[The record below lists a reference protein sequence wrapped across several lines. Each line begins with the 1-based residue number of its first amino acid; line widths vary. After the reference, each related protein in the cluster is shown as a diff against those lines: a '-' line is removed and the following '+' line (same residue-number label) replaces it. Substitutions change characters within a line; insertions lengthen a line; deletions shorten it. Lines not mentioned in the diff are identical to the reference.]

1 MRKEYKETL
10 QTLIQTDEF
19 LEAIIRPEAEQS
31 ILEWDEGVK
40 DVIKKEKEENE
51 IMVESAQEKAIRTV
65 VETGA
70 RSDEEMV
77 ASYGEDLGEGDK
89 KTGASLEETV
99 GEGAQTD
106 AKSVRLAAPTLD
118 THFTLKESAF
128 RCNKALQKS
137 KVEQP
142 WQNEIK
148 VSLEVSPSTAC
159 QEERL
164 EVFLLCEG

>member
-1 MRKEYKETL
+1 MLLYVY
-10 QTLIQTDEF
+10 
-19 LEAIIRPEAEQS
+19 AAEQS

-99 GEGAQTD
+99 GEGDQTD
-106 AKSVRLAAPTLD
+106 AKSAR
-118 THFTLKESAF
+118 
-128 RCNKALQKS
+128 
-137 KVEQP
+137 
-142 WQNEIK
+142 
-148 VSLEVSPSTAC
+148 
-159 QEERL
+159 
-164 EVFLLCEG
+164 

>member
-1 MRKEYKETL
+1 
-10 QTLIQTDEF
+10 
-19 LEAIIRPEAEQS
+19 
-31 ILEWDEGVK
+31 
-40 DVIKKEKEENE
+40 
-51 IMVESAQEKAIRTV
+51 MVESAQEKAIRTV

-77 ASYGEDLGEGDK
+77 ASYGEDLGKGDK

-99 GEGAQTD
+99 GEGAQQTD
-106 AKSVRLAAPTLD
+106 AKSARLAARTLD

-128 RCNKALQKS
+128 RCNKALPKS

-164 EVFLLCEG
+164 EVFLLCEGWTSRAGGLSAGNSQYTWQGQG